1 MLKLKTNTNECSFAI
16 GFVKDNINLI
26 EIKCLKCCLNNVH
39 KHFVLANKIN
49 KLCMD

>member
-1 MLKLKTNTNECSFAI
+1 MLKIEKKMNAVLLLGLSMTI
-16 GFVKDNINLI
+16 INFI
-26 EIKCLKCCLNNVH
+26 EIECLKCCLNNVH